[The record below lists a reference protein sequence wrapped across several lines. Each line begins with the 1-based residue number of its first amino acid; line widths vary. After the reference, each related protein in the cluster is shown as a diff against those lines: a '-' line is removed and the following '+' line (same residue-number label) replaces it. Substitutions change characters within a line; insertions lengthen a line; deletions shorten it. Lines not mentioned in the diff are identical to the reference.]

1 MTSADPPRHSVPS
14 GANSPQRQQTTPG
27 AASPGP
33 AAPSDRDLI
42 RACCD
47 GSDAAWRT
55 LVARYERL
63 VYSVIRRLGVPD
75 EIADDIF
82 QEVWMG
88 LLRQLPLLRHEPA
101 LPRWLITTTRR
112 IAIRLATRH
121 RRRSAE
127 TDGAVGID
135 LSACNAEDEAFVARM
150 EEAQLV
156 SEALARLEP
165 RCRDLLMALV
175 RGDDVPYA
183 AISRQ
188 LEMPVGSI
196 GPKRARCLQQLLE
209 LLGPSFRAT
218 AAERPE
224 AGR

>member
-1 MTSADPPRHSVPS
+1 MPS
-14 GANSPQRQQTTPG
+14 GANHSKRPSTIPCAG
-27 AASPGP
+27 SASAASP
-33 AAPSDRDLI
+33 SDGDLI

-75 EIADDIF
+75 EITDDVF

-121 RRRSAE
+121 RRRSA
-127 TDGAVGID
+127 GAASADTID
-135 LSACNAEDEAFVARM
+135 TSACNAEDDAFVARM

-156 SEALARLEP
+156 SEALAKLEP

-175 RGDDVPYA
+175 RDDDVPYA

-209 LLGPSFRAT
+209 LLGPSFR
-218 AAERPE
+218 P
-224 AGR
+224 AGADRTKADP